1 MNIDNASLFTRK
13 SPIIVTQNI
22 INAIF
27 GYVGLYFITRYIGI
41 EIWGFIAFG
50 MGFVGIFS
58 LTMELGFSSA
68 YVKSIS
74 EGRDIKSVNGTFF
87 AIKFALS
94 VIFVVIIFSALII
107 WTDILHRGFQN
118 PVEFWVI
125 ISLVPY
131 YFLSNMVTVPKSYYS
146 SRISPYRI
154 VLPSIAEAV
163 LRNSIFI
170 VITPFPP
177 DVMAAYYLKRKLKKN
192 VLIEMHHI
200 TPSILFH
207 PIRRGPIR
215 STIAWFISIFAL
227 VIVKFDN
234 IPVILDNKRI
244 AKWTGWNIN
253 EKLLIEKLSFTDY
266 EIINPRNR
274 EGHFAVFVGRIVKN
288 KGIKDLI
295 LAWKYVIEKIP
306 DAKLYIIG
314 NDRNNKYHK
323 LILKSKLNNSIIITG
338 FINEYDKKNILRKAQ
353 LFVFPSYEEGWGLAV
368 MEAINFGLLPI
379 LYDIPAYDYVC
390 DDKIK
395 VKPGNVKEFSKKIIY
410 YFNNPEETIKT
421 ISKLQECNKKYTLEY
436 VTQTFL
442 NQIKDRF
449 NI

>member
-1 MNIDNASLFTRK
+1 MDHSIVFVQMGGGLNKKSIGGSPVFTDLLARFLIKYNINVYAVTNPSDEYGFQFLDNKRFVLKFKRPK
-13 SPIIVTQNI
+13 DFELIIFDYFNLKKELNKI
-22 INAIF
+22 INKIPD
-27 GYVGLYFITRYIGI
+27 
-41 EIWGFIAFG
+41 
-50 MGFVGIFS
+50 
-58 LTMELGFSSA
+58 
-68 YVKSIS
+68 K
-74 EGRDIKSVNGTFF
+74 
-87 AIKFALS
+87 
-94 VIFVVIIFSALII
+94 
-107 WTDILHRGFQN
+107 
-118 PVEFWVI
+118 
-125 ISLVPY
+125 
-131 YFLSNMVTVPKSYYS
+131 
-146 SRISPYRI
+146 
-154 VLPSIAEAV
+154 
-163 LRNSIFI
+163 SIFI
-170 VITPFPP
+170 TISPFPV
-177 DVMAAYYLKRKLKKN
+177 DIMAAHFLKRKLKKK
-192 VLIEMHHI
+192 VAIIMDHI

-215 STIAWFISIFAL
+215 STLAWFISIFAL

-253 EKLLIEKLSFTDY
+253 EKLIIEKLSFTDY
-266 EIINPRNR
+266 EIINPGNR
-274 EGHFAVFVGRIVKN
+274 EGHFAVFVGRLFKN

-295 LAWKYVIEKIP
+295 LAWKYVIEEIP

-338 FINEYDKKNILRKAQ
+338 FINEYDKKNILRKAK

-395 VKPGNVKEFSKKIIY
+395 VKPGNVKELSKKIVY

-421 ISKLQECNKKYTLEY
+421 ISKLQECNKKYTPEY

-449 NI
+449 DI